1 MTLRPKLAGSL
12 LLTRMRE
19 GAIEVLMGRRS
30 SAHAFMPKRYVFPGG
45 RVDRVDHF
53 APLSGDLEPQCLA
66 TMCRHMDARKA
77 RAIAVSAVRETA
89 EETGLI
95 IGKRADVPSRH
106 KAWAPFRSADACPN
120 ISGLSL
126 IARAITPPG
135 RVRRFDAWFFRAD
148 ITQVIHTPSNFV
160 MNELEDLR
168 WVDLETARSLELP
181 HVTHFVLGELERLDA
196 NPTAKPRH
204 IRELA
209 KKVRLITL

>member
-12 LLTRMRE
+12 LLTRTKNE
-19 GAIEVLMGRRS
+19 NIEVLMGRRS

-53 APLSGDLEPQCLA
+53 APLSGDLAPQCLV
-66 TMCRHMDARKA
+66 TMCRHVSERKA
-77 RAIAVSAVRETA
+77 RAIAVSAIRETA

-95 IGKRADVPSRH
+95 IGKHADIPTRH
-106 KAWAPFRSADACPN
+106 KAWMPFRNVHACPN

-148 ITQVIHTPSNFV
+148 IAEVIHEPSNFIA
-160 MNELEDLR
+160 NELEDLR
-168 WVDLETARSLELP
+168 WVDLDTARSLELP

-196 NPTAKPRH
+196 KPGAPPRH

-209 KKVRLITL
+209 KKVRLDTL